1 MMNLSKFT
9 SNKNIL
15 NGVVVLRLN
24 LCPNKNNPKFK
35 KPNVSFSREENNV
48 KIVRTAHL
56 NQDQRKC

>member
-1 MMNLSKFT
+1 MSKFT

-35 KPNVSFSREENNV
+35 KPNVRKTMSRLLGQHILIRTKEN
-48 KIVRTAHL
+48 VR
-56 NQDQRKC
+56 K

>member
-1 MMNLSKFT
+1 MSKFT
-9 SNKNIL
+9 YNKNIL

-35 KPNVSFSREENNV
+35 KPNVSFGREENNV